1 MHGREKF
8 ESGSPRLLVGCYV
21 AAEEVHSKHRLLL
34 PPATAFHFHQEE
46 AAPADT
52 WIQ

>member
-8 ESGSPRLLVGCYV
+8 ESGSSRLLVGCYV
-21 AAEEVHSKHRLLL
+21 ASEEVHSKHRMLH
-34 PPATAFHFHQEE
+34 PPTSAFTLHH
-46 AAPADT
+46 ADAVPKDT